1 MRGGAGGLKGRRQR
15 YQLKEQS
22 EESPKERGHKRKA
35 DELLEKATRKQKVDT
50 NICNRGEEI
59 DLIVM

>member
-1 MRGGAGGLKGRRQR
+1 MRGGAGEPKGRRQR

-50 NICNRGEEI
+50 NICNGGEEI
-59 DLIVM
+59 DLIVT